1 MTRRA
6 EGAGH
11 GRALGMIVLAAVVLR
26 LAFSLGYWHDKP
38 LTHDEQE
45 YLVLAMNMAADRG
58 FSAAL
63 PGALEGPNVQHFSR
77 APLYPWMLSLILRA
91 TGHQTD
97 ILPVAVPTAIK
108 VVQSLAGAATV
119 WTVAALARQ
128 AGGVGP
134 SLVAAGL
141 AAIYPP
147 LVWIGAFA
155 LSEAIYTPLVLAS
168 LWMLGAPR
176 QGTTADGEEL
186 SRSASPT
193 PHRAAALTVARAA
206 LGGALLGGAALIRP
220 GTLAFV
226 PFLAAWLLTRARW
239 TTMLVALVATLVPI
253 VPWTVRNYVT
263 HGRVI
268 LIAAEGGVTFW
279 TGNHPEA
286 TGEGD
291 LAANPHLKTRQQELL
306 ARHPGLAPE
315 AMEPVYY
322 GEALAFVR
330 TQPLRWLALCTRK
343 LFFTFAPWGPSYRL
357 HSALYFWGSVIPYAA
372 VFVLSIL
379 AWTRLGA
386 AGWPPGPLVA
396 AATATVATNLVFF
409 PQERF
414 RIPILDPTYI
424 VSAALWLS
432 ACWRVPGSALTGRCG
447 GH

>member
-1 MTRRA
+1 
-6 EGAGH
+6 
-11 GRALGMIVLAAVVLR
+11 MIVIAAVVLR
-26 LAFSLGYWHDKP
+26 LVFALGYWRDKP

-58 FSAAL
+58 FSPTL

-77 APLYPWMLSLILRA
+77 APLYPWILSLVFRA

-97 ILPVAVPTAIK
+97 RLPDAVPKAIK
-108 VVQSLAGAATV
+108 VVQSLAGAATIWV
-119 WTVAALARQ
+119 IAGLARQ
-128 AGGVGP
+128 AGGVGA
-134 SLVAAGL
+134 SLAAAGL

-147 LVWIGAFA
+147 LVWIGAYA
-155 LSEAIYTPLVLAS
+155 LSEAIYTPIVLAS
-168 LWMLGAPR
+168 LWLLGVPRPGTAAAAEAHPHSTAPR
-176 QGTTADGEEL
+176 APHPRTT
-186 SRSASPT
+186 
-193 PHRAAALTVARAA
+193 LTAARAA

-220 GTLAFV
+220 GTLAFM
-226 PFLAAWLLTRARW
+226 PFLTAWLLTRARW
-239 TTMLVALVATLVPI
+239 TTILLALAATLVPI
-253 VPWTVRNYVT
+253 VPWTIRNYVT

-279 TGNHPEA
+279 TGNHAEA

-291 LAANPHLKTRQQELL
+291 LAANPHLKARQQELL
-306 ARHPGLAPE
+306 ARHPGVAPE
-315 AMEPVYY
+315 SMEPVYY
-322 GEALAFVR
+322 GEALAFIR
-330 TQPLRWLALCTRK
+330 AEPLRWLALCARK
-343 LFFTFAPWGPSYRL
+343 LYFTFAPWGPSYRL

-379 AWTRLGA
+379 AWTRLGL
-386 AGWPPGPLVA
+386 AGRPPGPLIAAA
-396 AATATVATNLVFF
+396 AATVVTNLAFF

-432 ACWRVPGSALTGRCG
+432 ACWRAPGSALTGRGG

>member
-1 MTRRA
+1 MTRRP
-6 EGAGH
+6 EGVGH
-11 GRALGMIVLAAVVLR
+11 GRALGTILVAAVVLR
-26 LAFSLGYWHDKP
+26 LAFSVGYWHDKP

-58 FSAAL
+58 FSPTL
-63 PGALEGPNVQHFSR
+63 PGALEGPGVQHFSR
-77 APLYPWMLSLILRA
+77 APLYPWILSRIFRA

-97 ILPVAVPTAIK
+97 RLPGAVPTSIK
-108 VVQSLAGAATV
+108 VVQSLVGAATV
-119 WTVAALARQ
+119 WTISALARQ

-141 AAIYPP
+141 AAVYPP
-147 LVWIGAFA
+147 LVWIGAYA

-168 LWMLGAPR
+168 LWLLGAPR
-176 QGTTADGEEL
+176 QGTTTAGEPP
-186 SRSASPT
+186 RSAVSPT
-193 PHRAAALTVARAA
+193 PHRAGTLTLTRAA

-226 PFLAAWLLTRARW
+226 PLLTAWLLTRARW
-239 TTMLVALVATLVPI
+239 TTVLGALVATLLPI

-291 LAANPHLKTRQQELL
+291 LAANPHLKARQQELL

-315 AMEPVYY
+315 SMEPVYY
-322 GEALAFVR
+322 GEAFAFVR
-330 TQPLRWLALCTRK
+330 TQPLRWLALCARK
-343 LFFTFAPWGPSYRL
+343 LFFTFVPWGPSYRL
-357 HSALYFWGSVIPYAA
+357 HSALYFWGSVIPYAV

-379 AWTRLGA
+379 AWTRLGS
-386 AGWPPGPLVA
+386 AGWPPGPLVVA
-396 AATATVATNLVFF
+396 AAATVATNLAFF

-414 RIPILDPTYI
+414 RIPILDPVYV

-432 ACWRVPGSALTGRCG
+432 ACWRKPDPALTGG
-447 GH
+447 GSRH